1 MQPRF
6 RYLWLYLHGLHCLS
20 LALFALPDL
29 FHTQCIGSKPE
40 LATMGFGKVMK
51 TKIQTVLFGVSKLY
65 FVLFIPPVVAQ
76 AAADRSSGTL
86 VR

>member
-1 MQPRF
+1 
-6 RYLWLYLHGLHCLS
+6 
-20 LALFALPDL
+20 
-29 FHTQCIGSKPE
+29 
-40 LATMGFGKVMK
+40 MGFGKAMK

-76 AAADRSSGTL
+76 AAADRSGGTL